1 LGLEAS
7 LVQLVAGWNAQAA
20 PKPVVR
26 LDLLGDLGS
35 LPQPISTSVY
45 RIAQECLTN
54 AMRHGDSK
62 NVYLCIERAA
72 SMDSFVALTVEDDG
86 GGDASR
92 LAASSGHGI
101 LGIRERIA
109 AFGGSLS
116 ISDAARG
123 VRIIARL
130 PLIPGAPAP
139 MRGLALA

>member
-1 LGLEAS
+1 M
-7 LVQLVAGWNAQAA
+7 
-20 PKPVVR
+20 
-26 LDLLGDLGS
+26 
-35 LPQPISTSVY
+35 SV
-45 RIAQECLTN
+45 
-54 AMRHGDSK
+54 
-62 NVYLCIERAA
+62 
-72 SMDSFVALTVEDDG
+72 VALTVEDDG

-123 VRIIARL
+123 VRVVARL